1 MKNKNKLVAKQ
12 VEELVSRLKGNG
24 KNKGNTL
31 ECLVVDNINKK
42 EGTTDLFVY
51 GYNKKLFPDVI
62 SEVEN
67 EIFKTNLNV
76 HKIKCTNHSTLSGF
90 GLNADEV
97 DVEISIDATSAI
109 ADGYELSRRKNL
121 VTGGFFENIYSNYEE
136 FYYMIVPTKKDTKN
150 SNNTSEEELLT
161 IKGANVDSLNGKTIQ
176 LGNTSITIGDD
187 TMELKADKI
196 ILEGVTIVKSPLK

>member
-90 GLNADEV
+90 GLNANEV
-97 DVEISIDATSAI
+97 DVEISIDATSVI
-109 ADGYELSRRKNL
+109 ADGYELVRHTYRVN
-121 VTGGFFENIYSNYEE
+121 GGITVESYSNYEE
-136 FYYMIVPTKKDTKN
+136 VYYAIVPTKDETKN
-150 SNNTSEEELLT
+150 SNKVSEEASLT
-161 IKGANVDSLNGKTIQ
+161 LKGANVDSLNGKTIQ
-176 LGNTSITIGDD
+176 LGNTSITLGDD

-196 ILEGVTIVKSPLK
+196 ILEGVTIVKSPVK

>member
-24 KNKGNTL
+24 KNKRNTL

-51 GYNKKLFPDVI
+51 GYNKKLFPDVL

-90 GLNADEV
+90 ELNVDEV
-97 DVEISIDATSAI
+97 DVEISIDSTSVI
-109 ADGYELSRRKNL
+109 ADGYELVRRKNL
-121 VTGGFFENIYSNYEE
+121 VTGGFSVNSYSNYEE
-136 FYYMIVPTKKDTKN
+136 FYYTIVPTKKDTKD
-150 SNNTSEEELLT
+150 SNKSSEEAFLT

-176 LGNTSITIGDD
+176 LGNTSITLGDD